1 MNKDYYIFSNGR
13 LRRKE
18 NTVYFEDTEG
28 NLKLIPIET
37 VEKIH
42 VFGEVDLNN
51 KFLSFIA
58 THGAIINFYNYY
70 GYYVGSFYP
79 KKKNVSGFLLVKQAD
94 NYSNFEKRLYL
105 AKCFVESAA
114 YHIVRNLKE
123 YQNTDEEI
131 ERINLE
137 RENIKKVKDI
147 DELMGCEGRIRKIY
161 YSAFNKILK
170 NDFGFESRE
179 KRPPNDPVNAL
190 ISFGNMQMYTT
201 VLGEIYKTQLD
212 PTISYLHEPS
222 TKRFS
227 LSLDIAEIF
236 KPLIVDPVIFRL
248 VNNRIITKDDFDY
261 EDDFCFLN
269 DNGKKKFIKEYEEK
283 LHTTIKHRKLNRSV
297 SYKGFI
303 LLECYKL
310 IKHLLGDEIYKPL
323 KAWW

>member
-179 KRPPNDPVNAL
+179 KRPPKDPVNAL

-261 EDDFCFLN
+261 EDDFYFLN

>member
-79 KKKNVSGFLLVKQAD
+79 KKKNVSGFLLVNQAD

-179 KRPPNDPVNAL
+179 KRPPKDPVNAL

>member
-18 NTVYFEDTEG
+18 NTIYFEDAEG

-51 KFLSFIA
+51 KFLSFVA
-58 THGAIINFYNYY
+58 SHGSIINFYNYY

-79 KKKNVSGFLLVKQAD
+79 KKKNVSGFLIVKQAE
-94 NYSNFEKRLYL
+94 NYSDFERRLFL

-114 YHIVRNLKE
+114 FHIVRNLKE
-123 YQNTDEEI
+123 YQDTEEEI
-131 ERINLE
+131 DKINRE
-137 RENIKKVKDI
+137 RENIKTAKDI
-147 DELMGCEGRIRKIY
+147 DELMGCEGRIRKTY

-170 NDFGFESRE
+170 SDFGFESRE
-179 KRPPNDPVNAL
+179 KRPPKDPVNAL

-248 VNNRIITKDDFDY
+248 INNRIITKDDFEY
-261 EDDFCFLN
+261 EEDFCFLN
-269 DNGKKKFIKEYEEK
+269 DSGKKKFIKEYEEK

-310 IKHLLGDEIYKPL
+310 IKHFLGDEIYKPL

>member
-1 MNKDYYIFSNGR
+1 M
-13 LRRKE
+13 
-18 NTVYFEDTEG
+18 YFEDTEG

-79 KKKNVSGFLLVKQAD
+79 KKKNVSGFLLVNQAD

-179 KRPPNDPVNAL
+179 KRPPKDPVNAL